1 MGKHQMLRPCVSLF
15 LASMKEEKEIQ
26 NVTSPHEEAKKRKNE
41 IKREK
46 KKKREREM
54 WDCYGGVKDEVCQW
68 ANV

>member
-1 MGKHQMLRPCVSLF
+1 
-15 LASMKEEKEIQ
+15 MKEEKEIQ

-46 KKKREREM
+46 KREM

>member
-1 MGKHQMLRPCVSLF
+1 
-15 LASMKEEKEIQ
+15 MKEEKEIQ

>member
-1 MGKHQMLRPCVSLF
+1 MLRPCVSLF